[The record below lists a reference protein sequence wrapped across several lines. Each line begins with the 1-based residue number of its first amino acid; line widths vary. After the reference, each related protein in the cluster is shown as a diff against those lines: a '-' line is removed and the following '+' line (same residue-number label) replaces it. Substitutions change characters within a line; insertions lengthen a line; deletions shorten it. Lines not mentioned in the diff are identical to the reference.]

1 MRLGDEEE
9 LGEGSVQRQQ
19 HGDAGGILAEAVF
32 HRHEE
37 LPQRPQERQL
47 TGSAAQTQ
55 RQSEEVKHTTH
66 SPAAAATSGAFQYN
80 CNADIETHIDNVV

>member
-1 MRLGDEEE
+1 MGLGNEEE

-37 LPQRPQERQL
+37 LPQRPQQRQL
-47 TGSAAQTQ
+47 TGSAPQTQ
-55 RQSEEVKHTTH
+55 RQSGEVKYTTH
-66 SPAAAATSGAFQYN
+66 TPAAAAAQASLSIQLHCRY
-80 CNADIETHIDNVV
+80 